1 MGTLY
6 FANPAGHRYGFP
18 HNVFG
23 QVTDTVISERGPLMP
38 NLKLKPNPKPM
49 PKPPLILA
57 TDTPDTTDTDIEDTT
72 VWVDT
77 MVDTTDTPTMYTD
90 TVTSERD
97 LLMLNPKPKPVPK
110 PITDVTMVDIT
121 VIPTGAT
128 MDTDVTTGDKL

>member
-1 MGTLY
+1 M
-6 FANPAGHRYGFP
+6 
-18 HNVFG
+18 
-23 QVTDTVISERGPLMP
+23 DTVISERGPLMP

-49 PKPPLILA
+49 PKPPLMLGTDI
-57 TDTPDTTDTDIEDTT
+57 TDTPDTMDTDIEDTT

-77 MVDTTDTPTMYTD
+77 TVDTMDTPTMPMD

-110 PITDVTMVDIT
+110 PIMDVTMVDIT

-128 MDTDVTTGDKL
+128 MDTD

>member
-1 MGTLY
+1 MEDTTDGADTTDT
-6 FANPAGHRYGFP
+6 PTD
-18 HNVFG
+18 
-23 QVTDTVISERGPLMP
+23 TDTVISERGPLMP
-38 NLKLKPNPKPM
+38 NLKPNPKPM
-49 PKPPLILA
+49 LKLLLMLGTDI

-77 MVDTTDTPTMYTD
+77 MVDTTDTPTMPMD

-97 LLMLNPKPKPVPK
+97 LLMPNPKPKPKLIPR

-128 MDTDVTTGDKL
+128 MDTDTAVDTTGDKL

>member
-1 MGTLY
+1 MGEDTTDT
-6 FANPAGHRYGFP
+6 PTD
-18 HNVFG
+18 
-23 QVTDTVISERGPLMP
+23 TDTVISERGPLMP

-49 PKPPLILA
+49 PKPPLMLGTDT

-77 MVDTTDTPTMYTD
+77 TVDTTDTPTMHTD

-97 LLMLNPKPKPVPK
+97 LLMPNPKLKLKPIPK

-128 MDTDVTTGDKL
+128 MDTDTDVDTTGDKL

>member
-1 MGTLY
+1 MGEDTTDT
-6 FANPAGHRYGFP
+6 PTD
-18 HNVFG
+18 
-23 QVTDTVISERGPLMP
+23 TDTVISERGPLMP

-49 PKPPLILA
+49 LKPLLMLGTDT

-77 MVDTTDTPTMYTD
+77 MVDTTDTPTMPMD

-97 LLMLNPKPKPVPK
+97 LLMPNPKLKPVPK

>member
-1 MGTLY
+1 MGTD
-6 FANPAGHRYGFP
+6 
-18 HNVFG
+18 
-23 QVTDTVISERGPLMP
+23 TDTVISERGPLMP
-38 NLKLKPNPKPM
+38 NLKPKPNPKPM
-49 PKPPLILA
+49 LKLLLMLGTDI

-77 MVDTTDTPTMYTD
+77 MVDTTDTPTMPMD

-97 LLMLNPKPKPVPK
+97 LLKPKPKLIPR

-128 MDTDVTTGDKL
+128 MDTDT

>member
-1 MGTLY
+1 MGTD
-6 FANPAGHRYGFP
+6 
-18 HNVFG
+18 
-23 QVTDTVISERGPLMP
+23 TDTVISERGPLMP
-38 NLKLKPNPKPM
+38 NLKPKPNPKPM
-49 PKPPLILA
+49 LKPPLMLGTDT

-77 MVDTTDTPTMYTD
+77 MGDTMDTPTMHTD

-97 LLMLNPKPKPVPK
+97 LLMLNPKPKPVLK

-128 MDTDVTTGDKL
+128 MDTAVTTGDKL

>member
-1 MGTLY
+1 MDT
-6 FANPAGHRYGFP
+6 P
-18 HNVFG
+18 
-23 QVTDTVISERGPLMP
+23 TDTDTAISERGPLMP
-38 NLKLKPNPKPM
+38 NLKPKPNPKPM
-49 PKPPLILA
+49 LKPLLMLGTDT
-57 TDTPDTTDTDIEDTT
+57 TDTPDTSDTDIEDTT

-77 MVDTTDTPTMYTD
+77 TVDTTDTPTMHTD

-97 LLMLNPKPKPVPK
+97 LLMPNPKLKPVPK

>member
-1 MGTLY
+1 MGEDTTDT
-6 FANPAGHRYGFP
+6 PTD
-18 HNVFG
+18 
-23 QVTDTVISERGPLMP
+23 TDTVISERGPLMP
-38 NLKLKPNPKPM
+38 NLKPKPNPKPM
-49 PKPPLILA
+49 PKPLLMLGTDT

-77 MVDTTDTPTMYTD
+77 MVDTTDTPTTHTD

-97 LLMLNPKPKPVPK
+97 LLMLNPKPKLLPR
-110 PITDVTMVDIT
+110 PIMDVIMVDIT